1 MLISFSQPKEKYTVF
16 PTNDKIIFDFCF
28 MENGE
33 KLAVADNTDI
43 RFFSVET
50 LELQSELSGGHSNR
64 ILTIDVSA
72 DNSLLVSADRT
83 GKIVIWDV
91 KAKTQLKS
99 FSMENS
105 PVTALKISPDSKHF
119 IAGNSDGKVFV
130 YDIETGQKIYT
141 LDKQNKDVTSVA
153 YSPNGELFATSG
165 GDKTIY
171 LYTKDGK
178 LVTVL
183 KGHKNWVREILFA
196 EDGNKLISCGDDAQ
210 VMFWDLSSLKHI
222 THKSYK
228 KFGKNWITGIDY
240 DDSDE
245 TLILGTI
252 SGKIEIST
260 SFNFYKTAIRKPVN
274 KIKLFT
280 DNKSIIKFVVAT
292 QGKGL
297 ILMNAVNMKLRP
309 IKKQQPQKKS
319 KP

>member
-1 MLISFSQPKEKYTVF
+1 MHTKNRTKLFLTIYLIFLMLISFSQPKEKYTVF

-130 YDIETGQKIYT
+130 YDMETGQKIYT

-153 YSPNGELFATSG
+153 YSPNGELFAMSG

-196 EDGNKLISCGDDAQ
+196 ENP
-210 VMFWDLSSLKHI
+210 
-222 THKSYK
+222 
-228 KFGKNWITGIDY
+228 
-240 DDSDE
+240 
-245 TLILGTI
+245 
-252 SGKIEIST
+252 
-260 SFNFYKTAIRKPVN
+260 TA
-274 KIKLFT
+274 
-280 DNKSIIKFVVAT
+280 
-292 QGKGL
+292 
-297 ILMNAVNMKLRP
+297 
-309 IKKQQPQKKS
+309 
-319 KP
+319 